1 MVTTSSGYTVVI
13 RPHLVHRLT
22 AVVHRRR
29 GFIPSFVHRT
39 IHMQHQSTKGEAV
52 HCPFCRHTDSRVID
66 SRTTDDGSAIRR
78 RRQCPECSRRFTTL
92 ESASLTVTKRSG
104 AAEPFSRAKVLAGVR
119 KACQGRP
126 VTEDQ
131 LALLAQRVEESIRAQ
146 GSAEIDAHE
155 VGMAILP
162 PLRELDEV
170 AYLRFASVYQSFDS
184 LEDFESAIATLRR
197 EHAETTT

>member
-1 MVTTSSGYTVVI
+1 M
-13 RPHLVHRLT
+13 
-22 AVVHRRR
+22 
-29 GFIPSFVHRT
+29 
-39 IHMQHQSTKGEAV
+39 

-162 PLRELDEV
+162 PLRDLDEV

>member
-1 MVTTSSGYTVVI
+1 M
-13 RPHLVHRLT
+13 
-22 AVVHRRR
+22 
-29 GFIPSFVHRT
+29 
-39 IHMQHQSTKGEAV
+39 

-66 SRTTDDGSAIRR
+66 SRTTEDGSAIRR

-92 ESASLTVTKRSG
+92 ESASLSVTKRSG

-146 GSAEIDAHE
+146 GSAQIEAHE
-155 VGMAILP
+155 VGTAILP

-170 AYLRFASVYQSFDS
+170 AYLRFASVYQAFDS
-184 LEDFESAIATLRR
+184 LEDFEAAIVGLRQEHTSDAGATP
-197 EHAETTT
+197 